1 MAPAIAEFV
10 AEIDLDNCVLQLPH
24 GVGSAIFL
32 ELCRR
37 RDTRG
42 N

>member
-1 MAPAIAEFV
+1 MAPATAEFV
-10 AEIDLDNCVLQLPH
+10 AEIDLDNCVLQLPR

-32 ELCRR
+32 ELCCR